1 MKYSLTREQ
10 LDMSRTIDVRLIVS
24 DDITESDI
32 GESLTFMEGLEKA
45 YILRNAV
52 PNKMP
57 IVIVDQKPGG

>member
-1 MKYSLTREQ
+1 MKYSLTRE

-52 PNKMP
+52 PDKMP

>member
-1 MKYSLTREQ
+1 
-10 LDMSRTIDVRLIVS
+10 MSRTIDVRLIVS